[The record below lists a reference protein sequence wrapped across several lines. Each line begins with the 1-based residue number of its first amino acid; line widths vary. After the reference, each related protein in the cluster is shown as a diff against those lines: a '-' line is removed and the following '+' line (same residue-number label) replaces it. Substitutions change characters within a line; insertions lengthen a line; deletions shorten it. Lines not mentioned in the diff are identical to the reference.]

1 MSENVDLIRL
11 IYANW
16 ERGDFRSTEW
26 VDPEIELVIAEGLD
40 GDVLTGLDSTARGWR
55 DWLSAWDGYRAHAC
69 EYRILDDERVL
80 VLGRMS
86 GRGRMSGASSET
98 ETVNVFHVR
107 NGKVVRL
114 ALYRNRPRAFAD
126 LGLEE

>member
-1 MSENVDLIRL
+1 MSENLDLVCS
-11 IYANW
+11 IYADW

-26 VDPEIELVIAEGLD
+26 ADPEIELVIAEGLD

-55 DWLSAWDGYRAHAC
+55 DWLSAWDGYRAHAH
-69 EYRILDDERVL
+69 EYRVLDSERVL

-86 GRGRMSGASSET
+86 GRGRMSGVSSET
-98 ETVNVFHVR
+98 ETVNVFQVR
-107 NGKVVRL
+107 KGKVVRL
-114 ALYRNRPRAFAD
+114 ALYRNRPRALAD